1 VDGINGGGGK
11 KYHENNG
18 WKIKEKL
25 TVGTGE
31 CGRTIKL
38 KQTPWK

>member
-1 VDGINGGGGK
+1 MEGEK
-11 KYHENNG
+11 KCHENNG

-25 TVGTGE
+25 TVGTGR
-31 CGRTIKL
+31 CRMMIKL